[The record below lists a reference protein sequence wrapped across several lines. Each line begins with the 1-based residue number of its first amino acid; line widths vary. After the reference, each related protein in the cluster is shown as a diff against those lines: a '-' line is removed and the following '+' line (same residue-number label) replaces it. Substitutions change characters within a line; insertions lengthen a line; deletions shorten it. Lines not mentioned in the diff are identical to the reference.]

1 MRKLFLVTIIIAA
14 LCGVAA
20 AQNDSSSNAH
30 AKDIPNMGHAPAG
43 PNAIGRLDARVFDEA
58 GQPIPDAY
66 LKLDSNRSD
75 GFFCECWNSTDE
87 RGVAVLPPI
96 HVGTLKL
103 TIKAKGYET
112 QKITLD
118 PSALAEPVHITL
130 KKSS

>member
-1 MRKLFLVTIIIAA
+1 MRKLFLVTLIIAA

-20 AQNDSSSNAH
+20 AQNDSSAANA
-30 AKDIPNMGHAPAG
+30 KEVPNMGHAPAG

-58 GQPIPDAY
+58 GQPIDGAY
-66 LKLDSNRSD
+66 LKLDSSRSD

-96 HVGTLKL
+96 HVGALKL

-112 QKITLD
+112 QKISID
-118 PSALAEPVHITL
+118 PSALAQPVHITL

>member
-1 MRKLFLVTIIIAA
+1 MRKLFLVTFIIAA

-20 AQNDSSSNAH
+20 AQNGSSAANA
-30 AKDIPNMGHAPAG
+30 KEVPNMGHAPAG

-58 GQPIPDAY
+58 GQPIDGAY
-66 LKLDSNRSD
+66 LKLDSSRSD

-112 QKITLD
+112 QKISID
-118 PSALAEPVHITL
+118 PSALAQPVHITL

>member
-1 MRKLFLVTIIIAA
+1 MRKLFLVTLIIAA

-20 AQNDSSSNAH
+20 AQNDSSAANARE
-30 AKDIPNMGHAPAG
+30 IPNMGHAPAG

-58 GQPIPDAY
+58 GQPIEGAY
-66 LKLDSNRSD
+66 LKLDSTRSD

-96 HVGTLKL
+96 HVGSLKL

-112 QKITLD
+112 QKLTV
-118 PSALAEPVHITL
+118 EPQSLSEPLHITL

>member
-1 MRKLFLVTIIIAA
+1 MRKLFLVTLIIAA

-20 AQNDSSSNAH
+20 AQNDAANSNA
-30 AKDIPNMGHAPAG
+30 KEVPNMGHAPAG
-43 PNAIGRLDARVFDEA
+43 PNAIGRLDARVFDET
-58 GQPIPDAY
+58 GQPIEGAY

-112 QKITLD
+112 QKISID
-118 PSALAEPVHITL
+118 PSALAQPVHITL

>member
-1 MRKLFLVTIIIAA
+1 MRKLFLVTLIIAA

-20 AQNDSSSNAH
+20 AQNDSSAANARE
-30 AKDIPNMGHAPAG
+30 IPNMGHAPAG

-58 GQPIPDAY
+58 GQPIEGAY
-66 LKLDSNRSD
+66 LKLDSSRSD

-87 RGVAVLPPI
+87 HGVAVLPPI
-96 HVGTLKL
+96 HVGALKL

-112 QKITLD
+112 QKISID
-118 PSALAEPVHITL
+118 PSALAQPVHITL

>member
-1 MRKLFLVTIIIAA
+1 MRKLFLVTLIIAA

-20 AQNDSSSNAH
+20 AQNDSSAANARE
-30 AKDIPNMGHAPAG
+30 IPNTGHAPAG

-58 GQPIPDAY
+58 GQPISGAY
-66 LKLDSNRSD
+66 LKLDSTRSD

-87 RGVAVLPPI
+87 HGVAVLPPI
-96 HVGTLKL
+96 HVGALKL

-118 PSALAEPVHITL
+118 PSALAQPVHITL